1 MTYNLFFEFPNNS
14 HLPSRLERFSEQE
27 LKFSPRFVL
36 NERVAGEKKNFFFEK
51 LWPNT
56 LFHKNSGGR
65 ICVRSR
71 EKCWQ
76 STETLK
82 KTSPFV
88 YPSQRK
94 HAKLKGLTIRL
105 KIVFWYSDILTDS
118 HLHLKKKIEFWD
130 FYPKFLQILKFQ
142 MWIFGRSAKNFG
154 QKHSLVPYSYQKNFE
169 QNPIITKELNVKS
182 WGPPSKRVLGG
193 LGFYWSLIPVT
204 I

>member
-36 NERVAGEKKNFFFEK
+36 NERVAGEKKKFFFEK

-56 LFHKNSGGR
+56 LSHKNSGGR

-94 HAKLKGLTIRL
+94 HAKLKHYVKNVNLENVILRWESECVQFFVVFLTKKKSYFLCPTGKSEKKYEIGKKCPFINFPIRL
-105 KIVFWYSDILTDS
+105 GGGVTMR
-118 HLHLKKKIEFWD
+118 HL
-130 FYPKFLQILKFQ
+130 
-142 MWIFGRSAKNFG
+142 
-154 QKHSLVPYSYQKNFE
+154 V
-169 QNPIITKELNVKS
+169 
-182 WGPPSKRVLGG
+182 SK
-193 LGFYWSLIPVT
+193 
-204 I
+204 

>member
-56 LFHKNSGGR
+56 PSHKNSGGR

-94 HAKLKGLTIRL
+94 HAKLKSCVFNSVNFALLFIIGGTVGMQRNWNSALRSLEGWRVSQNSIISNNLIKKYSLREQIYITAYFWRL
-105 KIVFWYSDILTDS
+105 VGGGEVRFQW
-118 HLHLKKKIEFWD
+118 W
-130 FYPKFLQILKFQ
+130 QIL
-142 MWIFGRSAKNFG
+142 R
-154 QKHSLVPYSYQKNFE
+154 
-169 QNPIITKELNVKS
+169 
-182 WGPPSKRVLGG
+182 
-193 LGFYWSLIPVT
+193 
-204 I
+204 